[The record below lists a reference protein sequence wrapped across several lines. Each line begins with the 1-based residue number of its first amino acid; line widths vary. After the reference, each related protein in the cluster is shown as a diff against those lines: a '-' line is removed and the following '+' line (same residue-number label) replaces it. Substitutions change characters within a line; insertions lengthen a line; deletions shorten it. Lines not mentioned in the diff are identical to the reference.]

1 VDGDLAAG
9 TRAGSWRAELG
20 RDEVRGFELPGE
32 LDADFDRARC
42 LDADRQAGVSGDR
55 PAVSRRRDWRGLAGA
70 ERSSRARGSWVASAG
85 SRSRLLKHLEPSHG
99 HVPHRSQQ
107 AVRDVRGF
115 GPLGVFAFGGQP
127 DALRHALALA
137 EVLVNQ
143 LVSAVDGVVGRLA
156 WTIGRARRLRSG
168 VLRSGLGTVAA
179 AGLWA

>member
-1 VDGDLAAG
+1 
-9 TRAGSWRAELG
+9 
-20 RDEVRGFELPGE
+20 
-32 LDADFDRARC
+32 DR
-42 LDADRQAGVSGDR
+42 
-55 PAVSRRRDWRGLAGA
+55 RGLAGA

-168 VLRSGLGTVAA
+168 VLRSGLGRRFGGLRTFGPPRPAWLGAVGMR
-179 AGLWA
+179 AGAPMGG